1 MFQTDDN
8 TISIPVN
15 HRSIEVQ
22 GLTKHFY
29 DQARGTVRAAENI
42 YFRCESGMVFGLL
55 GPNGAGKTTI
65 LRMLSTV
72 FKPTSGTAVVGG
84 YDVVTA
90 PESVRRVIGFLSGDT
105 GLYGRLSARET
116 LTYFG
121 ELNDMPLNR
130 IKERVEYLAQRLDM
144 YSFLEARCSQLST
157 GQKQRVSIARTLVH
171 DPPVLIL
178 DEPTAGLDII
188 ASSDI
193 IRFIQDERTGGKCII
208 FSTHFM
214 REAEKLCDRIGILHQ
229 GKLHAEGTLKDLQQQ
244 TGLDDLEDIFMKV
257 ARPVQE

>member
-1 MFQTDDN
+1 MNPDMA
-8 TISIPVN
+8 N
-15 HRSIEVQ
+15 HRCIEVQ

-42 YFRCESGMVFGLL
+42 NFRCESGMVFGLL

-65 LRMLSTV
+65 LRMLSTI
-72 FKPTSGTAVVGG
+72 FKPTSGTALVGG
-84 YDVVTA
+84 FDVVKQ
-90 PESVRRVIGFLSGDT
+90 PESVRKVIGFLSGDT

-121 ELNDMPLNR
+121 ELNDMSLDG
-130 IKERVEYLAQRLDM
+130 IAQRVEYLAQRLDM
-144 YSFLEARCSQLST
+144 RSFLDSRCSRLST

-188 ASSDI
+188 ASADI
-193 IRFIQDERTGGKCII
+193 IRFIQDERTNGKCII

-214 REAEKLCDRIGILHQ
+214 REAEKLCDRIGILHK
-229 GKLHAEGTLKDLQQQ
+229 GKLHAEGTLGDLQHQ
-244 TGLDDLEDIFMKV
+244 TGLTDLEDIFMKV
-257 ARPVQE
+257 ASPEQE

>member
-1 MFQTDDN
+1 
-8 TISIPVN
+8 
-15 HRSIEVQ
+15 VQ
-22 GLTKHFY
+22 GLTKLFN
-29 DQARGTVRAAENI
+29 DPARGLVRAADHI
-42 YFRCESGMVFGLL
+42 SFRCDPGMVYGLL
-55 GPNGAGKTTI
+55 GPNGAGKTTT

-72 FKPTSGTAVVGG
+72 FKPSEGTAKIWG
-84 YDVVTA
+84 YDVVEE

-121 ELNDMPLNR
+121 ELNSLSAER
-130 IKERVEYLAQRLDM
+130 IRERIDYLADRLDM
-144 YSFLEARCSQLST
+144 RSFIDSRCNRLST

-193 IRFIQDERTGGKCII
+193 IRFIRDERANGKCII

-214 REAEKLCDRIGILHQ
+214 REAEKLCDRIGILYQ
-229 GKLHAEGTLKDLQQQ
+229 GRIHVQGSLEELRSQ
-244 TGLDDLEDIFMKV
+244 TGIQDLEDIFMKL
-257 ARPVQE
+257 ARPEVMQG